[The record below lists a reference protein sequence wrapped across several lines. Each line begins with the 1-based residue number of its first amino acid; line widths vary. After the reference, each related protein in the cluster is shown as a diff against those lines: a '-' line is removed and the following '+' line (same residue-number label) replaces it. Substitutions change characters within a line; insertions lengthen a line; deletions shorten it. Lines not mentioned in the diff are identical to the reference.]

1 MVLVNLR
8 KTFKVFS
15 STFYKNWQ
23 VDKEDGKD
31 YTFDAFCDLLINDQ
45 HGLLDEEK
53 FGGKLQAHM
62 LKGKG
67 KINYKERGH
76 FDDLVHR
83 LECLD

>member
-1 MVLVNLR
+1 MNLR
-8 KTFKVFS
+8 KTFDVFS
-15 STFYKNWQ
+15 STFKTNWQ
-23 VDKEDGKD
+23 THKEDGKD
-31 YTFDAFCDLLINDQ
+31 YTFDAFRGLLINNQ
-45 HGLLDEEK
+45 HMFLDEGK
-53 FGGKLQAHM
+53 FGGKLQSHM